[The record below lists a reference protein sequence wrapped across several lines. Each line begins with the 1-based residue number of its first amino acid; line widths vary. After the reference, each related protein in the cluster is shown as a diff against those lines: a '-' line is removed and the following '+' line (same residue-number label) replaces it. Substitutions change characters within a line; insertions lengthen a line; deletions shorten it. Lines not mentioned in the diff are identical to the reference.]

1 MSEELEGVVES
12 LLFASE
18 DSGYSVVKL
27 RSGGQLVTAVG
38 NLASPVPGERL
49 HLKGR
54 WTNHPRF
61 GRQFAVEEYES
72 HAPATVEGIER
83 YLSSGLIP
91 GIGGELARRIVRA
104 FGEQTLEVLD
114 RQPQRLS
121 EVEGIGRKRIASL
134 KAAWRQQREIRKVM
148 IFLQSHGA
156 GPALAAK
163 IYKRYGDHSIA
174 VVQENPYRLA
184 LDMFGVGF
192 LTADR
197 IARALGLAADS
208 AARAQAGVLH
218 TLEECSSEGHLY
230 YPRIAL
236 IQRCQKLL
244 QIDREIIAAAV
255 EELDR
260 EGKLIIEDLQ
270 APAGGD
276 ASGKTEAAAVA
287 SVSGT
292 EEPPAV
298 TPVNVGDPAV
308 YLPAFY
314 RAETGIAL
322 LLSELQACPRTS
334 RRTDPLRAVA
344 WVQERM
350 EIVLA
355 EKQLEA
361 LRTALEHK
369 VMVITGGPGT
379 GKTTI
384 IRALLLVLQRA
395 GLRFLLAA
403 PTGRAAK
410 RMQEAGGHE
419 AKTIH
424 RLLEYSPREGEFKRN
439 QVNPLECHWL
449 ILDEASMIDALL
461 MYHLLKALPPSCSLV
476 LVGDADQLPSV
487 GPGCVLN
494 DIIRSDRVPVVEL
507 NEIFRQAEAS
517 QIVVNAHRINIG
529 LMPVGREGGD
539 FYFIRQEDP
548 EEVVRLILKL
558 CRERIPAR
566 FGLDAVEE
574 IQVLSPMHRGPAGV
588 SNLNRVL
595 QEALNPHP
603 VELVHGE
610 RRFRPGDKVMQIRN
624 NYDKEVFNGDIGR
637 VDGIDTEARAV
648 SVRYEDRRVRYES
661 TELDE
666 ITLAYA
672 VSVHKSQGSEF
683 PAVILPVLT
692 QHYLLLQRNLMYTA
706 VTRGKRLVVLIGTK
720 KALAIALKNT
730 NTQERFTGLR
740 ARLAGA
746 LPAVNN
752 PLWADRQDYNE
763 G

>member
-18 DSGYSVVKL
+18 DSGYSVL
-27 RSGGQLVTAVG
+27 RLRCGGQLLTAVG

-49 HLKGR
+49 RLKGR
-54 WTNHPRF
+54 WTDHPRF
-61 GRQFAVEEYES
+61 GRQFSVEEYES

-91 GIGGELARRIVRA
+91 GIGGRLASRIVRV

-114 RQPQRLS
+114 RQPGRLS
-121 EVEGIGRKRIASL
+121 EVEGIGRKRIAAL
-134 KAAWRQQREIRKVM
+134 QAAWKEQREIRKVM
-148 IFLQSHGA
+148 IFLQSYGA

-192 LTADR
+192 LTADLM
-197 IARALGLAADS
+197 ARAMGLAENS
-208 AARAQAGVLH
+208 PARAQAGVLH
-218 TLEECSSEGHLY
+218 TLEECSAEGHLY

-236 IQRCQKLL
+236 IQRSQKLL
-244 QIDREIIAAAV
+244 QIDREIIGAAL
-255 EELDR
+255 EELGR

-270 APAGGD
+270 
-276 ASGKTEAAAVA
+276 V
-287 SVSGT
+287 
-292 EEPPAV
+292 
-298 TPVNVGDPAV
+298 PAV

-334 RRTDPLRAVA
+334 RRIDSVKAVA

-350 EIVLA
+350 DIVLA

-361 LRTALEHK
+361 LRTALESK
-369 VMVITGGPGT
+369 LMVVTGGPGT

-384 IRALLLVLQRA
+384 IRALLAVLERA
-395 GLRFLLAA
+395 GLKFLLAA

-419 AKTIH
+419 ARTIH

-439 QVNPLECHWL
+439 RSNPLECHWL

-461 MYHLLKALPPSCSLV
+461 MYHLLKALPPAISLV

-487 GPGCVLN
+487 GPGSVLK
-494 DIIRSDRVPVVEL
+494 DIISSGRVPVVEL
-507 NEIFRQAEAS
+507 NEVFRQAEAS

-529 LMPVGREGGD
+529 LMPAQQEEGD
-539 FYFIRQEDP
+539 FYFIRQQDP
-548 EEVVRLILKL
+548 DEVLRLILKL

-566 FGLDAVEE
+566 FGLDPVED
-574 IQVLSPMHRGPAGV
+574 IQVLSPMHRGPVGV

-595 QEALNPHP
+595 QEALNPNQ

-610 RRFRPGDKVMQIRN
+610 RRFRPGDKVMQVRN

-637 VDGIDTEARAV
+637 VERIDMETRSVE
-648 SVRYEDRRVRYES
+648 VRYEERRVSYGA

-683 PAVILPVLT
+683 PAVIIPVLT
-692 QHYLLLQRNLMYTA
+692 QHYLLLQRNLIYTA
-706 VTRGKRLVVLIGTK
+706 VTRGKRLVILVGTK

-730 NTQERFTGLR
+730 DTQERFTGLR

-746 LPAVNN
+746 QPAAGN
-752 PLWADRQDYNE
+752 
-763 G
+763 